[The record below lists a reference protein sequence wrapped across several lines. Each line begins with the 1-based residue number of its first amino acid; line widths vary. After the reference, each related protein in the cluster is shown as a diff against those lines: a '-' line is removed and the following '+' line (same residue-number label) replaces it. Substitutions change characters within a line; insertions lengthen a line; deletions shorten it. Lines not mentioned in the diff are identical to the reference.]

1 MILQFLGA
9 TQTVTGSMH
18 LVTINGKRILLD
30 CGIYH
35 GHRDEANERNR
46 NFPFDP
52 ASLDVVVLSHAHI
65 DHSGNLPGLVKH
77 GFSGPIYSTFATRDL
92 CNIMLLDSAYI
103 QEKDAE
109 FLNRKNRRNHTPP
122 VEPLYSVNDVQ
133 KTIQYFHGVGY
144 HREIEITPGVS
155 VTYFD
160 AGHILGS
167 AVTLLNIRENG
178 KTVRLGFS
186 GDLGRPHLPILKDPE
201 PLPQLDVL
209 ITEST
214 YGGHFH
220 DPIVDMPQKLLEVI
234 SEAISRGGKIIIPS
248 FSVGRTQEIVY
259 TLHTLADE
267 GKLPRF
273 PIFVDSPLSVNV
285 TEVFKLHSECFDEE
299 ISRHVLQHDDP
310 FGLSQLTYIQN
321 VEESKKLNT
330 REGPFMVIAA
340 SGMCEAGRILHHL
353 ANSVGDARNT
363 ILIVGYQAEN
373 TLGKKIVDR
382 RSPLRILGGEYE
394 LNARVIVMNSFS
406 AHADHGEL
414 LAYYKN
420 QHSGELKD
428 IFLVHGEP
436 ARQEKLKEAFKE
448 RGFRN
453 VVLPKHLQKV
463 EW

>member
-9 TQTVTGSMH
+9 ARTVTGSMH
-18 LVTINGKRILLD
+18 LITVNDKRILLD
-30 CGIYH
+30 CGIFQ
-35 GHRDEANERNR
+35 GHRDEAEERNR

-52 ASLDVVVLSHAHI
+52 ASIDIVVLSHAHI
-65 DHSGNLPGLVKH
+65 DHSGNLPGLVKQ
-77 GFSGPIYSTFATRDL
+77 GFHGPIYSTFATRDL

-109 FLNRKNRRNHTPP
+109 FLKKKSGRNHKPP
-122 VEPLYSVNDVQ
+122 GEPLYSVADARE
-133 KTIQYFHGVGY
+133 TIQYFHGIGY
-144 HREIEITPGVS
+144 HRETEIAGGVTM
-155 VTYFD
+155 TYYD

-167 AVTLLNIRENG
+167 AVTLLNIREKG
-178 KTVRLGFS
+178 TMLRLGFS
-186 GDLGRPHLPILKDPE
+186 GDLGRPSLPILKDPE
-201 PLPQLDVL
+201 TLPQLDAL

-214 YGGHFH
+214 YGGLFH
-220 DPIVDMPQKLLEVI
+220 DPIVDMPQRLLEAI
-234 SEAISRGGKIIIPS
+234 SEALSRGGKIIVPS
-248 FSVGRTQEIVY
+248 FSVGRTQEIVF
-259 TLHTLADE
+259 TLHTLAEE

-273 PIFVDSPLSVNV
+273 PIFVDSPLSVNA

-299 ISRHVLQHDDP
+299 ISKHILRNENP
-310 FGLSQLTYIQN
+310 FGLNQLTYIQS

-373 TLGKKIVDR
+373 TLGKRIVDR
-382 RSPLRILGGEYE
+382 QSPLRILGSEYE
-394 LNARVIVMNSFS
+394 LQARVVVMNSFS

-414 LAYYKN
+414 LHYFQN
-420 QHSGELKD
+420 QNPRELNNV
-428 IFLVHGEP
+428 FLVHGEP
-436 ARQEKLKEAFKE
+436 PRQEKLAQGFKE
-448 RGFRN
+448 QGFRN
-453 VVLPKHLQKV
+453 VLIPERLQKF